1 MTDTKLMTGNQA
13 DVIIIGAGP
22 SGIFCAYE
30 LIKEKPDLKI
40 LMIEKG
46 RPIEKRV
53 CPKRTTKVCVGC
65 KPCSITTGF
74 AGAGA
79 FSDGKLSLSPD
90 VGGNLPEILGY
101 DKAKELIQESDN
113 IYLKFGADTN
123 VYGVDKQKELREIR
137 RKAIGANLKLIEC
150 PIRHL
155 GTEEGYKIYTRLQH
169 HLEKQG
175 VQMIFNTMVDNI
187 LIEGDTAK
195 GVVTDHG
202 DTFYAKEIIAAIG
215 REGSDWFSHIC
226 GEHGIE
232 TEVGTVDIG
241 VRVEV
246 RDEVMEFLNKN
257 LYEAKLVYYTPTF
270 DDKVRTFCT
279 NPSGEVATEYYENGL
294 AVVNGH
300 AYKSQEYKTNNTN
313 FALLVSKNFTKPFKT
328 PIEYG
333 KHIAQ
338 LSNMLCDGKILVQTF
353 GDFQRGRRT
362 TEERLCRNNLIPTLK
377 DAVPG
382 DLSLVLPHR
391 IMVDIKEMILA
402 LDKVTPGIASDE
414 TLLYGVEVKFY
425 SNKVVVNKDFETS
438 IHGLRAIGDGASV
451 TRGLQQASAN
461 GISVARS
468 ILTTLQ

>member
-1 MTDTKLMTGNQA
+1 MNNY

-30 LIKEKPDLKI
+30 LKKQQPDLKV
-40 LMIEKG
+40 LMVEKG
-46 RPIEKRV
+46 RSIEKRN
-53 CPKRTTKVCVGC
+53 CPKRKTKVCVGC
-65 KPCSITTGF
+65 QPCSITTGF

-90 VGGNLPEILGY
+90 VGGTLPEILGY
-101 DKAKELIQESDN
+101 EKATELIGEADK
-113 IYLKFGADTN
+113 IYLEFGADKR
-123 VYGVDKQKELREIR
+123 VYGLEDEEAITNIR
-137 RKAIGANLKLIEC
+137 TKAIRANLKLIEC

-169 HLEKQG
+169 HLEEVG
-175 VQMIFNTMVDNI
+175 VDIRFMTMVTDI
-187 LIEGDTAK
+187 IIEDGTAK
-195 GVVTDHG
+195 GIVTDKG
-202 DTFYAKEIIAAIG
+202 DTFYAPEIVAGVG
-215 REGSDWFSHIC
+215 REGSEWFSNVCRDRKID
-226 GEHGIE
+226 
-232 TEVGTVDIG
+232 TKNGTVDVG

-246 RDEVMEFLNKN
+246 RDEIMKELNEK

-270 DDKVRTFCT
+270 DDKVRVFCT

-300 AYKSQEYKTNNTN
+300 AYKSKDMKTNNTN
-313 FALLVSKNFTKPFKT
+313 FALLVSKNFTEPFKS

-338 LSNMLCDGKILVQTF
+338 LGNMLCDGKILIQRY
-353 GDFQRGRRT
+353 GDLRRGRRT
-362 TEERLCRNNLIPTLK
+362 TEERLLRNNITPTLK

-382 DLSLVLPHR
+382 DLSLVFPHR
-391 IMVDIKEMILA
+391 IMVAIDEMIQA

-425 SNKVVVNKDFETS
+425 SNKVIVDEEFRTNIE
-438 IHGLRAIGDGASV
+438 GLRAMGDGASI

-468 ILTTLQ
+468 ILKK